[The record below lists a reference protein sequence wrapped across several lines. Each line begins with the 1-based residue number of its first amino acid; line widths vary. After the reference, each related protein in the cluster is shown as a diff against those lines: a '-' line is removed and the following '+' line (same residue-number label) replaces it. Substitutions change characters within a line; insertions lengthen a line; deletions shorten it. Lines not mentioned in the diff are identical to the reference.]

1 MLEERAFNCFARLLR
16 RRLHLS
22 VFFSSSEVSSVS
34 SGRRLSLV
42 RRGASHL
49 DRIYRQRAGE
59 SRGEGRA
66 RREQGAKRK
75 HSRDES
81 SLFELSRLNRMRLE
95 NALLFALLPLFL
107 ETEPRGRSRSHSRA
121 LELGGWARGARERG
135 RARARK
141 TQRSAAL
148 FVIFF
153 TRGVVFGLRPSRTP
167 PPPAPPP
174 ALQSSPAPPSD
185 PPPPTPCS
193 LPWMRS
199 DQIAMRGRSG
209 GAQSW
214 PHGRERPLHS
224 KMGAGGAPIA
234 AVGGSGPAAAPSNSA
249 QLLPHPHATLS
260 PGASESDHTD
270 VRASPDGGRGA
281 GSGKSVAAAMQA
293 QGEFPNLFSF
303 FFSCLFSSPRRD
315 RTNSR
320 PSPPSGPSLRRREPP
335 LSPAVAAVK
344 QRANDWRGSGRL

>member
-167 PPPAPPP
+167 PPLPPP
-174 ALQSSPAPPSD
+174 LPPSNPHPR
-185 PPPPTPCS
+185 PPP
-193 LPWMRS
+193 
-199 DQIAMRGRSG
+199 I
-209 GAQSW
+209 
-214 PHGRERPLHS
+214 PLQ
-224 KMGAGGAPIA
+224 PR
-234 AVGGSGPAAAPSNSA
+234 PAAY
-249 QLLPHPHATLS
+249 H
-260 PGASESDHTD
+260 
-270 VRASPDGGRGA
+270 
-281 GSGKSVAAAMQA
+281 
-293 QGEFPNLFSF
+293 
-303 FFSCLFSSPRRD
+303 
-315 RTNSR
+315 
-320 PSPPSGPSLRRREPP
+320 
-335 LSPAVAAVK
+335 
-344 QRANDWRGSGRL
+344 

>member
-81 SLFELSRLNRMRLE
+81 SLFELSRLNQMRLE

-167 PPPAPPP
+167 PHSRPPSRPPILTRAPLRSPSNHALQPTLNAIRPNRDGGTLRGSPELAPRPRKAATQQDGRRRGADRRCRWQRPISGPIKLGPAPPP
-174 ALQSSPAPPSD
+174 PSRRALPGRVRVRSHG
-185 PPPPTPCS
+185 CS
-193 LPWMRS
+193 GLPGRGPRS
-199 DQIAMRGRSG
+199 
-209 GAQSW
+209 
-214 PHGRERPLHS
+214 RERQVCRRGDA
-224 KMGAGGAPIA
+224 GA
-234 AVGGSGPAAAPSNSA
+234 
-249 QLLPHPHATLS
+249 
-260 PGASESDHTD
+260 
-270 VRASPDGGRGA
+270 R
-281 GSGKSVAAAMQA
+281 
-293 QGEFPNLFSF
+293 
-303 FFSCLFSSPRRD
+303 
-315 RTNSR
+315 
-320 PSPPSGPSLRRREPP
+320 
-335 LSPAVAAVK
+335 
-344 QRANDWRGSGRL
+344 